1 MDNFTNL
8 SGWTIERIPL
18 AGVLFRD
25 VDLSNAR
32 FERVTLSGTVMR
44 GVELGNVTIDGDIEN
59 LVINGVD
66 VAPLVNAELD
76 RRYPDRPRMRPTDV
90 AGFSEAWDVVERIW
104 DGTVAKARALPPERL
119 HTSVD
124 GEWSFIETLRH
135 LLFAT
140 DSWVGPVILGNPN
153 PWHALDLP
161 FDQMEDVPGV
171 PRDRDVRPSLE
182 EVLALR
188 KDRMAMVR
196 RVLDELTEEQLKG
209 QTEPVDGA
217 GWPDSISYP
226 VRECLLIVLNEEWQH
241 RLYAERDLAQLT

>member
-1 MDNFTNL
+1 MDTFTNS
-8 SGWTIERIPL
+8 SGRIIERIPL

-25 VDLSNAR
+25 VDLRNAR
-32 FERVTLSGTVMR
+32 FERVAFSGTVMR
-44 GVELGNVTIDGDIEN
+44 GVELGNMKIDGDIEN

-76 RRYPDRPRMRPTDV
+76 RRYPDRPKMRPTDV
-90 AGFSEAWDVVERIW
+90 AGFREAWDVVERIW

-119 HTSVD
+119 HTRVD

-135 LLFAT
+135 LMFAT
-140 DSWVGPVILGNPN
+140 DSWVGRVILGNPS
-153 PWHALDLP
+153 PWHPLDLP
-161 FDQMEDVPGV
+161 FDQMDETPGV
-171 PRDRDVRPSLE
+171 PWDRQVRPSLE

-196 RVLDELTEEQLKG
+196 RVLDELTEEKLNS
-209 QTEPVDGA
+209 QTEPVAGP
-217 GWPDSISYP
+217 GWPDSSSYP